1 MRKLFIALAIT
12 VLISCTKDCFH
23 SGASLE
29 EKHTLIGN
37 KHFVD
42 TLKSEGITIDCDLVI
57 IGVSEESWDT
67 LVNTQDTLIYIYK
80 YVRFREKL

>member
-1 MRKLFIALAIT
+1 MG
-12 VLISCTKDCFH
+12 CEKDCFH
-23 SGASLE
+23 SGAELTE
-29 EKHTLIGN
+29 LHTIIGS

-42 TLKSEGITIDCDLVI
+42 ILKSEGFTRDCDLVI

-67 LVNTQDTLIYIYK
+67 VLNVQDTVIYTYK